1 MSKFQLE
8 HYVAPG
14 TLLNTKIVK
23 VLPNGLLVKFL
34 KIFLGFIHADHLDKN
49 IKAYVADEKILARV
63 IYSCNNPPT
72 LFLSEKHKN
81 LSIYHP
87 KRLLYSAVAKPESLN
102 EIQHS
107 YLNTQH

>member
-14 TLLNTKIVK
+14 TLSKYTKIVK

-49 IKAYVADEKILARV
+49 IKAYVADEKIL
-63 IYSCNNPPT
+63 
-72 LFLSEKHKN
+72 
-81 LSIYHP
+81 
-87 KRLLYSAVAKPESLN
+87 
-102 EIQHS
+102 
-107 YLNTQH
+107 